1 MTLQE
6 NINCS
11 LQHAQAMVFKC
22 PNSVLSHAAIAI
34 QIGGSIGHGK
44 LFAYKSDSKPSYSKT
59 FHTLVYYQ
67 CYVTCTIPEDETK
80 INIKRVTYSIMLT
93 VNATSSLIKRT

>member
-1 MTLQE
+1 
-6 NINCS
+6 
-11 LQHAQAMVFKC
+11 MVFKC
-22 PNSVLSHAAIAI
+22 PNSVPSHAAIAI
-34 QIGGSIGHGK
+34 QIGGNFIQIGGGIGHGK

-93 VNATSSLIKRT
+93 VNVTSSLIKRT